1 MIRRVVGALDDDGLE
16 SIPYSHPCMTAVDQ
30 LRELFHLIAGL
41 LVWPVLLGLLGL
53 MAAML
58 VALGAFA
65 REAWQRR
72 SGRRQLLDRARLR
85 LDHLASE
92 DPGEGLD
99 IRLEE
104 HLQTTEREGWRGLGR
119 LRLAVRVGP
128 SLGLMGTLIPMAD
141 ALQGLADGDLPALAS
156 NMVTAFAATVIGLTV
171 SVLAYL
177 IAAAREGWVRADTQA
192 LAFHAER
199 LLRQTTSGPSAR
211 PTGEP
216 SPPPKPTS

>member
-1 MIRRVVGALDDDGLE
+1 
-16 SIPYSHPCMTAVDQ
+16 MTAVDQ
-30 LRELFHLIAGL
+30 LRELFHLVAGL

-53 MAAML
+53 IAAML

-72 SGRRQLLDRARLR
+72 CGHRPSLDHAREGLDRIA
-85 LDHLASE
+85 DA
-92 DPGEGLD
+92 DPGDGLD

-104 HLQTTEREGWRGLGR
+104 HLQTAEREGWRKLGR

-171 SVLAYL
+171 SVIAYL
-177 IAAAREGWVRADTQA
+177 IAAARESWVRADTQA

-199 LLRQTTSGPSAR
+199 LLRQTTNGQSSAQARESSAPS
-211 PTGEP
+211 
-216 SPPPKPTS
+216 KPTP

>member
-1 MIRRVVGALDDDGLE
+1 
-16 SIPYSHPCMTAVDQ
+16 MTAVDQ
-30 LRELFHLIAGL
+30 LRELFHFVAGL

-53 MAAML
+53 IAAML

-72 SGRRQLLDRARLR
+72 RGCRPLLDRAR
-85 LDHLASE
+85 
-92 DPGEGLD
+92 EGLD
-99 IRLEE
+99 RIAAAGSGDGLDIQLEE
-104 HLQTTEREGWRGLGR
+104 HLQTTEREGWRKLGR

-141 ALQGLADGDLPALAS
+141 ALQGLADGNLPALAS

-171 SVLAYL
+171 SVIAYL
-177 IAAAREGWVRADTQA
+177 IAAARESWVRADSQA

-199 LLRQTTSGPSAR
+199 LLRQTSSVPSADKASDKVGAR
-211 PTGEP
+211 R
-216 SPPPKPTS
+216 